1 MKTKIYLVII
11 LIAVSLAL
19 IGTEVFYSKKEE
31 INPVSKITLFLFS
44 PFQELLMKTTPFF
57 HQITRLNSLEAQ
69 NRELKSQVT
78 SLQEQIYNLQIEKN
92 HPIIKGPEFNQSLK
106 TQTIT
111 AQILLRSPSHW
122 FSEFTINKGAVNGI
136 TPNQGIIGAGTA
148 VGKIIQVSPKFST
161 AAFIT
166 NTHVTF
172 PVEILPGN
180 YTGIC
185 YGDGKK
191 ECIVR
196 YLPLNAVIKPGDQVV
211 TLNIGHIFP
220 VNGIP
225 VGKIL
230 KIEADPREA
239 FFKKGIISPYF
250 ENRTF
255 FSIQILTGLPT
266 DGTKRKKLK

>member
-19 IGTEVFYSKKEE
+19 VGTEVFYSKKGE

-44 PFQELLMKTTPFF
+44 PFQELLMKTTHFL
-57 HQITRLNSLEAQ
+57 HQTTRLNSLAAQ
-69 NRELKSQVT
+69 NSQLKSQVT
-78 SLQEQIYNLQIEKN
+78 SLQEQLYNLQIETS
-92 HPIIKGPEFNQSLK
+92 HPIIKGPEFNQLLK
-106 TQTIT
+106 IQTVSG
-111 AQILLRSPSHW
+111 QVVFRSPSHW
-122 FSEFTINKGAVNGI
+122 FSEFTINQGRANGI
-136 TPNQGIIGAGTA
+136 VPGQGVIGAGA
-148 VGKIIQVSPKFST
+148 ALGKIIQVSSRFST

-166 NTHVTF
+166 NSHVAF
-172 PVEILPGN
+172 PVEVLPGN

-185 YGDGKK
+185 YGDGGKK
-191 ECIVR
+191 CIVR

-239 FFKKGIISPYF
+239 FFKKGVISPYF

-255 FSIQILTGLPT
+255 FSVQIL
-266 DGTKRKKLK
+266 K